1 MQVFASSCTDLRR
14 IELRFIRC
22 KKVLQEKN
30 CTHTN
35 AYHTLQFLV
44 QVDTCIRSL
53 VQEPVGYKF
62 LATFLGRVFGLLMYA
77 WLRVLQ
83 YEMTGSWTLGQRI
96 CDLWITSDVF
106 CCTASILNI
115 VVIALDRYW
124 LITRNVRYTHSTLL
138 PRRTVCIALLTGAWL
153 ASALIASAP
162 LLGWRAGTERQDP
175 NACLISQDYAYT
187 IFSTFGAF
195 WFPLSVILIVYAKIF
210 MFARRRA
217 TRRAAAKSSATVG
230 ASTAAALAASTI
242 NPNTSR
248 HRLSTS
254 ATRDNVDSGG
264 NGGGIAMTKTSCN
277 LLQLPQVT
285 YGVESRN
292 ITFQATGPRSSDA
305 SIYDATNADISDIGE
320 TRYQERAPAAGAN
333 NRKCRRAKRM
343 RRSARTLGLI
353 IGGFVVCWLPFFVV
367 ATTMPFCP
375 SCHVPP
381 TVSSVVL
388 WLGYSNSLLNPA
400 IYAIW
405 DRSFR
410 RAFRRLLACDFCS
423 WVRLCVIDVR
433 MSTDYWVDWSQ
444 QTDLI
449 GVSQLTQIGIDC
461 SGWKQ
466 THWYRPPTTEDC
478 LRTFVCVS
486 VSYNHQQQQHRKRT
500 SGVVTLVYWNSN
512 ERIR

>member
-1 MQVFASSCTDLRR
+1 
-14 IELRFIRC
+14 
-22 KKVLQEKN
+22 
-30 CTHTN
+30 
-35 AYHTLQFLV
+35 
-44 QVDTCIRSL
+44 
-53 VQEPVGYKF
+53 
-62 LATFLGRVFGLLMYA
+62 MY
-77 WLRVLQ
+77 VCVCCQ
-83 YEMTGSWTLGQRI
+83 YEMIGSWTLGQPI

-138 PRRTVCIALLTGAWL
+138 PRRTVCVALLTGAWL
-153 ASALIASAP
+153 TSALIASAP

-217 TRRAAAKSSATVG
+217 TRRAAAKASATVG
-230 ASTAAALAASTI
+230 ASGAPAASTT
-242 NPNTSR
+242 NANTNCGSR
-248 HRLSTS
+248 HRLSAP
-254 ATRDNVDSGG
+254 ATPENADSDGV
-264 NGGGIAMTKTSCN
+264 GGIAMTKTSSN

-285 YGVESRN
+285 YGVESSN
-292 ITFQATGPRSSDA
+292 VTPRMRCGRPSDA
-305 SIYDATNADISDIGE
+305 SMYGETNAEISDIGE
-320 TRYQERAPAAGAN
+320 ARYRDNAPAAPAAESN

-410 RAFRRLLACDFCS
+410 RAFRRLLTCDFCS
-423 WVRLCVIDVR
+423 
-433 MSTDYWVDWSQ
+433 
-444 QTDLI
+444 
-449 GVSQLTQIGIDC
+449 
-461 SGWKQ
+461 
-466 THWYRPPTTEDC
+466 
-478 LRTFVCVS
+478 
-486 VSYNHQQQQHRKRT
+486 
-500 SGVVTLVYWNSN
+500 
-512 ERIR
+512 

>member
-1 MQVFASSCTDLRR
+1 
-14 IELRFIRC
+14 
-22 KKVLQEKN
+22 
-30 CTHTN
+30 
-35 AYHTLQFLV
+35 
-44 QVDTCIRSL
+44 
-53 VQEPVGYKF
+53 
-62 LATFLGRVFGLLMYA
+62 
-77 WLRVLQ
+77 
-83 YEMTGSWTLGQRI
+83 MTGSWTLGQRI

-138 PRRTVCIALLTGAWL
+138 PRRTVCITLLTGAWL

-217 TRRAAAKSSATVG
+217 TRRAAAKASAATIG
-230 ASTAAALAASTI
+230 ASTAAALAASTV

-254 ATRDNVDSGG
+254 ATRDNADSGG
-264 NGGGIAMTKTSCN
+264 NGGIAMTKTSCN

-292 ITFQATGPRSSDA
+292 ITPQTTGSRSNDA

-320 TRYQERAPAAGAN
+320 ARYQERGAAAGAAN

-423 WVRLCVIDVR
+423 
-433 MSTDYWVDWSQ
+433 
-444 QTDLI
+444 
-449 GVSQLTQIGIDC
+449 
-461 SGWKQ
+461 
-466 THWYRPPTTEDC
+466 
-478 LRTFVCVS
+478 
-486 VSYNHQQQQHRKRT
+486 
-500 SGVVTLVYWNSN
+500 
-512 ERIR
+512 